1 MYEIHL
7 TETYNSSTVL
17 FSIPVH
23 ERQDIIHNQIENI
36 LYYNPN
42 AKIILHIN
50 PSFSNFQKEDFFY
63 KYKPYVFINKNQY
76 DYKHGKGLMWIHVQN
91 FLSAIEQEVEFE
103 TFALI
108 SSNELF
114 FQKGLIE
121 YIKRVKNGIQ
131 LVPYNSS
138 NLWHNFQ
145 KGLENNPQLSDLMKK
160 RRLNVFYGGQA
171 EGNFF
176 EKDVFKE
183 MSEIYLSSFGTSIL
197 HDFETEEV
205 VPQTIFASLQK
216 SYGTPFTLQNY
227 TNKIKFDSSFINNL
241 REKSFIIPIKP
252 IKGTLQS
259 PHMGRSTEGIFSV
272 KRIDRDW
279 VPTRYLLTFQDGWTM
294 NRDNFILNGDYYS
307 NQHLRLSVNS
317 ANSFSIKIMNS
328 SFSKRQGIQ
337 YYIDKGIYNCSCK
350 IKSDTQSLSL
360 FETIGWKLQKK
371 NLIYNAYDFY
381 SSNVNNNFIEW
392 QMIVDENQSLKLW
405 WTLYEPSRIDVEEIL
420 FEKISTEPIIDFSI
434 VNSIS
439 REVSSSF
446 LQTTPSFLQT
456 TPSFLQSLCL
466 CFHVSFSIKQQILF
480 LDWCKH
486 IMNKIIEPLKK
497 MFHIKLFFSVNTID
511 FCSIIKKMFVNATVF
526 WVNSSDISNHF
537 EKIISEH
544 LIEYTRLN
552 NDYRHI
558 LFISS
563 NIFFKKGVDSWNL
576 YMNKLNFLHYQL
588 SELDNQISYPISFLW
603 FPIKYLSIIKDCLN
617 NVKTIDLL
625 IQELLLNIHSNEIHV
640 IENKLYNQNI
650 ESTSFYQLISG
661 KNFREGFLLNNIEI
675 PGITYISGA
684 SKLMFI
690 DKTKNNFIYYKKK
703 VHQDTPFQWIGYE
716 ILFDEGTKNDIVFF
730 QITFEIK
737 FFHSLPK
744 SKRSGIKTHFPT
756 QIYHDWI
763 EESRINEFSK
773 HSLRVGLNKKP
784 QNILFIFDNEMGQVS
799 FEMKNLSITMLDDD

>member
-50 PSFSNFQKEDFFY
+50 PSFSNFQKEDFFS
-63 KYKPYVFINKNQY
+63 KYKPYVFINKVQY

-91 FLSAIEQEVEFE
+91 FLSAIQQEVEFE

-114 FQKGLIE
+114 FQKGLID
-121 YIKRVKNGIQ
+121 YIKRVKNGVQ

-145 KGLENNPQLSDLMKK
+145 KGLEIHPQLSDLMK
-160 RRLNVFYGGQA
+160 RRKLNIFYGGQA

-176 EKDVFKE
+176 EKNVFKE
-183 MSEIYLSSFGTSIL
+183 MSEIYLSSFGTNVL

-227 TNKIKFDSSFINNL
+227 TNKIKFDGSFINNL

-259 PHMGRSTEGIFSV
+259 PHMGRGTEGIFSV

-279 VPTRYLLTFQDGWTM
+279 VPTRYQLTFQDGWTM

-307 NQHLRLSVNS
+307 NQHLRLSIKS

-337 YYIDKGIYNCSCK
+337 YYIDKGTYNCSCK
-350 IKSDTQSLSL
+350 IKSDVQSLSL

-371 NLIYNAYDFY
+371 NLIYCFSDYCSSDF
-381 SSNVNNNFIEW
+381 SSGNNSSVEW
-392 QMIVDENQSLKLW
+392 QMIVDEPQSLKLW
-405 WTLYEPSRIDVEEIL
+405 WTLYEPSEICIEEIL
-420 FEKISTEPIIDFSI
+420 FEKISTEPVIDFS
-434 VNSIS
+434 
-439 REVSSSF
+439 VSETHESSVIK
-446 LQTTPSFLQT
+446 TTSP
-456 TPSFLQSLCL
+456 FLQSLCL
-466 CFHVSFSIKQQILF
+466 CFHVRFNAKQQILF

-486 IMNKIIEPLKK
+486 IRNKIIEPLKK

-511 FCSIIKKMFVNATVF
+511 FCSVIKKMFGKATVF
-526 WVNSSDISNHF
+526 WVNSNDISNHF
-537 EKIISEH
+537 EKIISDH
-544 LIEYTRLN
+544 LIEFTGLN

-563 NIFFKKGVDSWNL
+563 NIFFKKEVDSWNL

-588 SELDNQISYPISFLW
+588 SESDNQISYPISFLW
-603 FPIKYLSIIKDCLN
+603 FPVKYLSIIHDCLN
-617 NVKTIDLL
+617 KVKTIDLL
-625 IQELLLNIHSNEIHV
+625 IQELLLNIESNEIHV
-640 IENKLYNQNI
+640 LENRLYNQNV

-661 KNFREGFLLNNIEI
+661 KYFREGFLLNNIEI

-690 DKTKNNFIYYKKK
+690 DKTKNNFIYYKKR

-716 ILFDEGTKNDIVFF
+716 VLFDEGTKNDIVFF

-744 SKRSGIKTHFPT
+744 SKRSGIKTHFPN

-763 EESRINEFSK
+763 GECRINEFSK
-773 HSLRVGLNKKP
+773 QSLRVGLNKKS

-799 FEMKNLSITMLDDD
+799 FEMNNLSIIMLDDD